1 MVAPGGVH
9 TWEKSTSNGT
19 LNRPGSE
26 GAVMSDRSATDHPVL
41 LFDGVCNLCT
51 WSVRFVVERDPEGVF
66 RFAPLQS
73 DVAGDLLAD
82 HDLPVGKFDSVVLLE
97 DGQTY
102 TKSDAAIRVATRL
115 GGPYRLLGPLRYV
128 PRFVRDAVYDFVAA
142 TRYRIFGKREECMVP
157 TPEIRERFLATDPT
171 EETEAETASE

>member
-1 MVAPGGVH
+1 MEIREELSDARGFP
-9 TWEKSTSNGT
+9 SSGT
-19 LNRPGSE
+19 LNRPGFE
-26 GAVMSDRSATDHPVL
+26 GAVMTNGSATDHPVL

-73 DVAGDLLAD
+73 DVARDLLSA
-82 HDLPVGKFDSVVLLE
+82 HGLPAEKFDSVVLLE

-115 GGPYRLLGPLRYV
+115 GGPYRLLGPFRYV

-157 TPEIRERFLATDPT
+157 TPEIRDRFLATDPT
-171 EETEAETASE
+171 EEPDAEPTSE